1 MAPSGFDYSKWD
13 KLELSDDEDD
23 HPGAKFIEE
32 NTLRRIKRESHERQE
47 AERAE
52 RVEKLEKQIKKDKK
66 RVKELLLAAG
76 GPDAGADDPAEISRL
91 NAAIAESESS
101 LAKEARERKFN
112 ADEMCHVANER
123 SLVGAACKPDVG
135 DENLD
140 YESYAK
146 KYGPQLDAAA
156 ATHFGDDYRD
166 MAEFFKNNVHLLT
179 EHSVGYLL
187 LKCLYA
193 EMAGDTAAMR
203 LGARVGYALKSI
215 GDFADAG
222 RKQMKDAARPFF
234 NRLDDEPRVR
244 KEYDAALE
252 DYCQKL
258 IERAAV
264 KKREEAEEAAARQ
277 AAGEDDGPKSL
288 EEIPRRSGW
297 VLADSTRWRCS
308 SRFRRRCKPRSRAGA
323 WTRSGRSSTN
333 SRWKTPSITCEGWWT
348 AVCGSPRRDRRVPRC
363 ETNETAPRDQT
374 TIARRPDDP
383 ATVRR

>member
-66 RVKELLLAAG
+66 RVKELLW
-76 GPDAGADDPAEISRL
+76 PPAVPTPARTTPPRYLGSTPRSRV
-91 NAAIAESESS
+91 ESS
-101 LAKEARERKFN
+101 LAKEASERKFN

-156 ATHFGDDYRD
+156 ATDFGDDYRD

-193 EMAGDTAAMR
+193 EMAGDRAAMR

-215 GDFADAG
+215 NDFAEAG

-234 NRLDDEPRVR
+234 NRLEDEPRVR
-244 KEYDAALE
+244 KEYDA
-252 DYCQKL
+252 
-258 IERAAV
+258 
-264 KKREEAEEAAARQ
+264 
-277 AAGEDDGPKSL
+277 
-288 EEIPRRSGW
+288 RRSRTT
-297 VLADSTRWRCS
+297 TRNS
-308 SRFRRRCKPRSRAGA
+308 SS
-323 WTRSGRSSTN
+323 
-333 SRWKTPSITCEGWWT
+333 
-348 AVCGSPRRDRRVPRC
+348 
-363 ETNETAPRDQT
+363 
-374 TIARRPDDP
+374 ARL
-383 ATVRR
+383 

>member
-76 GPDAGADDPAEISRL
+76 GPDAGADDAAEISRL

-101 LAKEARERKFN
+101 LAKEASERKFN

-156 ATHFGDDYRD
+156 ATNFGDDYRD

-193 EMAGDTAAMR
+193 EMAGDRAAMR

-215 GDFADAG
+215 NDFAEAG

-234 NRLDDEPRVR
+234 NRLEDEPRVR

-252 DYCQKL
+252 DYCEKL
-258 IERAAV
+258 IERAVV

-288 EEIPRRSGW
+288 EEIPREERLGPGGLDPVEVFESLPKEMQAAFESGSVDALRAFVNQLPMEDAKYHMRRMVDSGLW
-297 VLADSTRWRCS
+297 VA
-308 SRFRRRCKPRSRAGA
+308 
-323 WTRSGRSSTN
+323 
-333 SRWKTPSITCEGWWT
+333 TPGQEGT
-348 AVCGSPRRDRRVPRC
+348 ALRD
-363 ETNETAPRDQT
+363 D
-374 TIARRPDDP
+374 
-383 ATVRR
+383 